1 MRLHFTC
8 PNVCVVSCLQI
19 DPDQHSQVAKQPCTA
34 LQPSRLANS
43 RHACCKC
50 ARAGFFYSNAEQR
63 EKLVE
68 AERAVTDDRV
78 RKVIELKRKV
88 WGWMW
93 ACGVGWGCGCLCGVG
108 WGCGVGC
115 EVEVG
120 VGLTGV
126 LVSRSS
132 SLDCS
137 CILQKATYS
146 FLKVTGLCGC
156 RCLYM

>member
-1 MRLHFTC
+1 M
-8 PNVCVVSCLQI
+8 
-19 DPDQHSQVAKQPCTA
+19 
-34 LQPSRLANS
+34 
-43 RHACCKC
+43 
-50 ARAGFFYSNAEQR
+50 
-63 EKLVE
+63 E

-120 VGLTGV
+120 SGSYWCAGLK
-126 LVSRSS
+126 
-132 SLDCS
+132 
-137 CILQKATYS
+137 ILLA
-146 FLKVTGLCGC
+146 
-156 RCLYM
+156 